1 MLCNSDEETPRT
13 PSTSADPDLRD
24 RDRLPT
30 LPPLMLLW
38 HGVAIIAPHG
48 AGRRHVVVGLL
59 SPPLPSCG
67 AGGAAAGTTGSSRG
81 QRH

>member
-1 MLCNSDEETPRT
+1 MLCNSDEET

-24 RDRLPT
+24 RDRVPT
-30 LPPLMLLW
+30 LLPLMLRW
-38 HGVAIIAPHG
+38 
-48 AGRRHVVVGLL
+48 HVVVGLL